1 VPASEYRAG
10 CGGRSTLAAKG
21 ESQVVARMR
30 VTPLEPVA
38 DASTR

>member
-1 VPASEYRAG
+1 MG
-10 CGGRSTLAAKG
+10 TLAAKG